1 MATSLRDYNSTAC
14 PSTAGAMATIMAY
27 TAELRG
33 CVEVERW
40 EGLPS
45 PPLNTVMQ
53 QMFVD
58 PPLELTAVFHAN
70 STSIVEV
77 EIFVAFVAG

>member
-1 MATSLRDYNSTAC
+1 MWRSKGGRVFLKSQ
-14 PSTAGAMATIMAY
+14 
-27 TAELRG
+27 
-33 CVEVERW
+33 
-40 EGLPS
+40 

-77 EIFVAFVAG
+77 KIFVAFVDG